1 MSERRVALVLAA
13 SQGLG
18 RACAESLA
26 AAGFDLVVCS
36 RTEEGVR
43 DTVTAL
49 EGFGVEATGLPT
61 DVTDP
66 AQLERLF
73 DYVDERFGR
82 LDVLVTNAGGP
93 PPGGFEALDDDA
105 WARGYDLTLMSVV
118 RAMRLALPRLRSTG
132 FGRIVVI
139 GSSSVRRP
147 IPNLVLSNAYRP
159 ALAGIVKSLAV
170 ELGPEAITVNM
181 VSPGRIHTERVDLLD
196 AKQAERAGI
205 SAEEARAR
213 SEASIPFGRYGEPA
227 ELGSMVAFLA
237 SDAAGY
243 VTGQSILV
251 DGGQVPTLP

>member
-1 MSERRVALVLAA
+1 MNDRRVALVLAA

-18 RACAESLA
+18 RACAEALA
-26 AAGFDLVVCS
+26 ASGRDVAVCS
-36 RTEEGVR
+36 RTEDGVR
-43 DTVTAL
+43 DTVEAL
-49 EGFGVEATGLPT
+49 EALGVTASGLPT

-73 DYVDERFGR
+73 DHVDDRFGR
-82 LDVLVTNAGGP
+82 LDVLVNNAGGP
-93 PPGGFEALDDDA
+93 PPGGFEDLGDEA
-105 WARGYDLTLMSVV
+105 WARGYELTLMSAV
-118 RAMRLALPRLRSTG
+118 RAMRLALPRFRSTG
-132 FGRIVVI
+132 FGRVVVI

-170 ELGPEAITVNM
+170 ELGPEGITVNM
-181 VSPGRIHTERVDLLD
+181 VSPGRIHTERVDQLD
-196 AKQAERAGI
+196 AKRAEQQGI
-205 SAEEARAR
+205 SPEEARSR

-227 ELGSMVAFLA
+227 ELGSMVAYLA